1 MCQLWFFNDNGR
13 CDVDAMDDD
22 VEVIAWKP
30 LPESYKVESEG

>member
-1 MCQLWFFNDNGR
+1 MKECANCGFLMIM
-13 CDVDAMDDD
+13 DVDAMDDD